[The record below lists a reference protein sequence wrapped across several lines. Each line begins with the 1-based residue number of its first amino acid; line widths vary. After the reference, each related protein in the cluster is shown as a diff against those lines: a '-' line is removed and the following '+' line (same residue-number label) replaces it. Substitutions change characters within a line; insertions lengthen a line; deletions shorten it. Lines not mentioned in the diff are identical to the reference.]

1 MKELNRRQFLG
12 LATAGLALAGCGKS
26 NKELEQIVEENTTKK
41 VGLLAERAKAV
52 NYIPPPF
59 KYNLKLDR
67 DIMPLL
73 MDPEKTALLVID
85 VQNLFT
91 EPGAPIAAPDGPEVV
106 VQINKLVD
114 YCRAHYLPIIWIQ
127 ATNRKD
133 GSDAGMY
140 RKYHPKTWSM
150 QVRGNHWWELYPE
163 LHNEPADI
171 YVTKPKYNAFW
182 GSDLEAV
189 LRGLEVE
196 SLIFTG
202 IMTDVCVQTTLVDAF
217 HRDFNPIIAADA
229 TGTATPYKK
238 EALWLIETCFG
249 RVLTTDE
256 TIAELEALTK
266 TKKYCP
272 DPAYKE

>member
-1 MKELNRRQFLG
+1 MKELNRREFVG
-12 LATAGLALAGCGKS
+12 LSTAGIVALAGCGKS
-26 NKELEQIVEENTTKK
+26 NKELEQILEENTSNK
-41 VGLLAERAKAV
+41 VGLLAERAKVV

-59 KYNLKLDR
+59 KYNLELNR
-67 DIMPLL
+67 DITPLL

-91 EPGAPIAAPDGPEVV
+91 EPGAPNAAPDGPEVV
-106 VQINKLVD
+106 VKINKLVD

-127 ATNRKD
+127 ETNRKD
-133 GSDAGMY
+133 GSDAGMMG
-140 RKYHPKTWSM
+140 KYWPKMCSM
-150 QVRGNHWWELYPE
+150 LIRGNHWWELYPE
-163 LHNEPADI
+163 LHNEPTDI

-238 EALWLIETCFG
+238 EALDMIEGCFG
-249 RVLTTDE
+249 RVLTADE
-256 TIAELEALTK
+256 TIAELEALQRV
-266 TKKYCP
+266 
-272 DPAYKE
+272 

>member
-1 MKELNRRQFLG
+1 MKCKKLLLISVVFFAMIWCGYAQETQIEL
-12 LATAGLALAGCGKS
+12 
-26 NKELEQIVEENTTKK
+26 VEENTTKK
-41 VGLLAERAKAV
+41 VGTLAERAKAV

-59 KYNLKLDR
+59 KYHLKLDR
-67 DIMPLL
+67 DVTLLL

-91 EPGAPIAAPDGPEVV
+91 EPGAPKAAPDGPEAV

-114 YCRAHYLPIIWIQ
+114 YCRTNYLPIIWIQ

-140 RKYHPKTWSM
+140 GKYWPNTWSM

-238 EALWLIETCFG
+238 EALDMIEGCFG
-249 RVLTTDE
+249 RVLTADE
-256 TIAELEALTK
+256 TIAELEALK
-266 TKKYCP
+266 TK
-272 DPAYKE
+272 

>member
-1 MKELNRRQFLG
+1 MKCKKLLLISVVFFAMIWCGYAQETQIEL
-12 LATAGLALAGCGKS
+12 
-26 NKELEQIVEENTTKK
+26 VEENTTKK
-41 VGLLAERAKAV
+41 VGTLAEIAKAV

-67 DIMPLL
+67 DVTPLF

-85 VQNLFT
+85 VQNYFT
-91 EPGAPIAAPDGPEVV
+91 EPGAPMVVPDGPEVV

-114 YCRAHYLPIIWIQ
+114 YCRPHDIPIVWVQI
-127 ATNRKD
+127 THRKD
-133 GSDAGMY
+133 GSDLGMIG
-140 RKYHPKTWSM
+140 KYWKNWGPPKS
-150 QVRGNHWWELYPE
+150 VLAKGSHWWKLYPE
-163 LHNEPADI
+163 LHNEPTDI

-238 EALWLIETCFG
+238 EALDMIEGCFG
-249 RVLTTDE
+249 RVLTADE
-256 TIAELEALTK
+256 TIAELEALK
-266 TKKYCP
+266 TK
-272 DPAYKE
+272 